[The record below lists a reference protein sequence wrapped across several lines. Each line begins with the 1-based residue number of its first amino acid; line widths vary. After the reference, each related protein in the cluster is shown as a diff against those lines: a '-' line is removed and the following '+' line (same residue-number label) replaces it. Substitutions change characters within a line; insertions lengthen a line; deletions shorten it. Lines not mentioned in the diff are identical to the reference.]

1 MEEAIVVVWRGLTAS
16 NLSSASKIK
25 LYHWIAKESKNFLQ
39 EQWRITSGWRG
50 NDAILKLFYCVS
62 RFAIS
67 ITFDSGKKI
76 KKSVDCI

>member
-39 EQWRITSGWRG
+39 EQWRITSG
-50 NDAILKLFYCVS
+50 
-62 RFAIS
+62 
-67 ITFDSGKKI
+67 
-76 KKSVDCI
+76 